1 LVARA
6 TQSLARTDCESITA
20 AVGVIARPA
29 AARIRP
35 RSTACSCARVPSAAQ
50 RAKWWWTVRQWG

>member
-1 LVARA
+1 LVARE

-20 AVGVIARPA
+20 AVGVTARPA
-29 AARIRP
+29 AARTRP
-35 RSTACSCARVPSAAQ
+35 RSTACSRARVPSAAQ